1 MVVMRRQQP
10 QQQQQQLWYHPDE
23 SVAIINNRNACLA
36 ITRTRLDAIRKLL
49 DEIRHHQLI
58 DLNFDRCIIGCDPF
72 QQNLIPTGSI
82 PLINDANSRWFNAAA
97 AAAAA
102 AATTA
107 AAAATAATTA
117 ATTASASGEHAQGAR
132 GQQQHH
138 HGRSTGPERSPGS
151 RRRRRTVVQSEVAR
165 FPDVHPV
172 LLQASQGR
180 RGFC

>member
-102 AATTA
+102 ATTA